1 MAEYIVDEIKFVIHD
16 EEQTTFLPQGYK
28 LFNGVRVGEL
38 EDSSEYWELYLSSED
53 EYNLLVVKEE
63 LLAKWVDSKL
73 CSKDE
78 FMQVC
83 LQGSTYFVLITPLS
97 SKTVRLTNFRAKNS
111 RQDLELFSAFS
122 HTRLFDQDSNLRD
135 AIYVSSKSV
144 LLPTY
149 SLVGYVNDVALFK
162 NALRDANTPEI
173 LDSTKDKGFGLNY
186 FSVRSILQEYGHKL
200 SFTEPLFTTG
210 ELIDDFVQIGEN
222 ALITSPLL
230 INEQYQ
236 LFDTTCDKYVL
247 VMDRL
252 WCEAL
257 LSTSLLS
264 QIGLNSLPIDGRK
277 YYVLALDKSKALDQ
291 LNNRAFG
298 LDKYS
303 LFDLIAAIRHTRE
316 LVPQCSMLDGLYVQ
330 ELGVVLPLTFTKH
343 EKTEDVQL
351 MRDVLV
357 NGPFALSNQLDEINQ
372 IYLDSL

>member
-1 MAEYIVDEIKFVIHD
+1 M
-16 EEQTTFLPQGYK
+16 
-28 LFNGVRVGEL
+28 
-38 EDSSEYWELYLSSED
+38 
-53 EYNLLVVKEE
+53 
-63 LLAKWVDSKL
+63 
-73 CSKDE
+73 
-78 FMQVC
+78 
-83 LQGSTYFVLITPLS
+83 
-97 SKTVRLTNFRAKNS
+97 
-111 RQDLELFSAFS
+111 
-122 HTRLFDQDSNLRD
+122 
-135 AIYVSSKSV
+135 